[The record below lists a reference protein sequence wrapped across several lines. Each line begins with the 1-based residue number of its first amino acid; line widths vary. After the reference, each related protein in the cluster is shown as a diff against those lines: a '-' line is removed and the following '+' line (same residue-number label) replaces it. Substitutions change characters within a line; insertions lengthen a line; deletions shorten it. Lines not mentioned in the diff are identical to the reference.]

1 MNDKNQSRDS
11 ESVVITKAYRGEVCE
26 KKNVFNQSLFRR
38 VYKRAYGILQEQ
50 VELQVQQKA
59 EQELEENTDNIIV
72 FMGRRGTGKSSAMKS
87 FMNSLLENCKAD
99 DESDEYK
106 IQLTKSNK
114 KVRFISVDSIDASL
128 LEREE
133 DIFEAILAKLFNQF
147 LKDNENNNSIKY
159 DSKELFNKFS
169 SIYKKHLNI
178 KQRNDSDV
186 YSAEVAISNLRD
198 LARSV
203 DIKQEFEELIEQ
215 YIQVKSHSES
225 EYNGHELYE
234 TFLVISIDDI
244 DMNVQAGFEILEKI
258 QRYLKVKR
266 LIVLLAVNHEQM
278 KLCCQKHF
286 EDIISSKRGAD
297 INNLNYYINELAD
310 QYMEKAIPSYSR
322 IYLPSLKKMDYDKN
336 NMVKILCHSKDKT
349 APYPIKEA
357 MFFEAWQKTGVRY
370 DTEGKKR
377 HFLEPE
383 SLRELNNWRIYRR
396 TMPELGTINSKGF
409 LERLDFNHRRMMD
422 DLLFRYADEVLQ
434 NVESKLF
441 ISLSELHIGRRGRE
455 IVSLFLSKS
464 AKDSKEEKKLDQL
477 RDDYKTF
484 GYSYGEL
491 LRAIYCM
498 GRTHIYDKKL
508 VHAILAMYSLTLTK
522 IFYRYK
528 CKWNVNTSEKNDANI
543 SEEWDINLEK
553 NRNASHNYIM
563 LKEIMNGSVGGGW
576 SREVTPILNETIED
590 TVVGQYFTGC
600 SARNELKGSLLKI
613 SKSAEKQLKN
623 LMIRDEKGQKNSLT
637 EKEAKKQASISIPK
651 NAEEQVRIL
660 ISEDTEEEFM
670 LDKAKIE
677 ALGDFLLQLQWEF
690 VMFLFLSSKDWKLSI
705 KEKKE
710 SDFNKNNKD
719 DKNDNNNNN
728 IQELNTKILLNLNK
742 DEENDDYSL
751 YFDGMVEYNIMNFIN
766 NIFEL
771 DERLRDF
778 IEKIILSVLDE
789 KRWKNIN
796 EDIDNIL
803 KYILKKNGEEKNFYR
818 EMYEWYRKTG
828 GMVVPVYSIDIYYNM
843 FKRMVRRQRF
853 SDIKTISSKDNEL
866 FKVLENIFDEIKE
879 ALEKNDKVYKELDD
893 DKFAE
898 IFKECP
904 FVKKI
909 RNATNDEKERYCYYI
924 KQWIIV
930 GNNRKYSLK
939 EIEDL
944 MLI

>member
-1 MNDKNQSRDS
+1 MNDKKQSGDLG
-11 ESVVITKAYRGEVCE
+11 SVVITKAYRGEVCE
-26 KKNVFNQSLFRR
+26 KKSVFDQSLFRR
-38 VYKRAYGILQEQ
+38 VYKRAYKILQEQ
-50 VELQVQQKA
+50 VNLQVQQKA
-59 EQELEENTDNIIV
+59 EQEFEDNTDNVIV

-87 FMNSLLENCKAD
+87 FMNSLLENNKID
-99 DESDEYK
+99 DESDEYR
-106 IQLTKSNK
+106 IQLTNSNK
-114 KVRFISVDSIDASL
+114 KVRFIGVDSIDASL

-147 LKDNENNNSIKY
+147 LKDNENDNSIKY

-225 EYNGHELYE
+225 EYNGYQLYE

-286 EDIISSKRGAD
+286 EDIISSKRGVN

-322 IYLPSLKKMDYDKN
+322 VYLPSLKKMDYDKN
-336 NMVKILCHSKDKT
+336 NMVKICDTKNETKQYS
-349 APYPIKEA
+349 IKEA
-357 MFFEAWQKTGVRY
+357 MFFETWQKTGVRY

-383 SLRELNNWRIYRR
+383 SLRELNNWRIYRSI
-396 TMPELGTINSKGF
+396 MPELGSIDSMGF

-434 NVESKLF
+434 NSESKIF

-455 IVSLFLSKS
+455 IVSLFLAKS
-464 AKDSKEEKKLDQL
+464 PKEEDPEKKLLNQL
-477 RDDYKTF
+477 RADYSRF

-491 LRAIYCM
+491 LRVLYYM
-498 GRTHIYDKKL
+498 GRTPFYDKKL

-528 CKWNVNTSEKNDANI
+528 CELNVNTSEKWNI
-543 SEEWDINLEK
+543 DLEK
-553 NRNASHNYIM
+553 NRNYKM
-563 LKEIMNGSVGGGW
+563 LKEIMNGSVGGSW
-576 SREVTPILNETIED
+576 SRKVTPILNRTIGS
-590 TVVGQYFTGC
+590 TVEQYFIGC
-600 SARNELKGSLLKI
+600 SVNDELTDKHLRI
-613 SKSAEKQLKN
+613 SKSAENQLKS
-623 LMIRDEKGQKNSLT
+623 LRIKDKKGQ
-637 EKEAKKQASISIPK
+637 
-651 NAEEQVRIL
+651 AEI
-660 ISEDTEEEFM
+660 
-670 LDKAKIE
+670 K

-690 VMFLFLSSKDWKLSI
+690 VMFLFLSSKNWRVSI
-705 KEKKE
+705 REKKE
-710 SDFNKNNKD
+710 LHISIDNKS
-719 DKNDNNNNN
+719 DNNNREYKTDD
-728 IQELNTKILLNLNK
+728 IVLNLDK
-742 DEENDDYSL
+742 DEENDDCGL
-751 YFDGMVEYNIMNFIN
+751 YFDGRAGYNIMNFIN

-778 IEKIILSVLDE
+778 IKKMILLVLDE
-789 KRWKNIN
+789 KQRENI
-796 EDIDNIL
+796 DKYIDSILTNIL
-803 KYILKKNGEEKNFYR
+803 SRKGQGENLYK

-828 GMVVPVYSIDIYYNM
+828 GMVVPVYSMDIYYNM

-853 SDIKTISSKDNEL
+853 SDIKTISSEDNEL
-866 FKVLENIFDEIKE
+866 FKVLENILDEIEK

-893 DKFAE
+893 FSDNDKFAE

-904 FVKKI
+904 FVKRI
-909 RNATNDEKERYCYYI
+909 RNATNDEKKRYCDNI
-924 KQWIIV
+924 KEWLIV
-930 GNNRKYSLK
+930 DNNKADLLK

-944 MLI
+944 MFI

>member
-1 MNDKNQSRDS
+1 MNEKKQSGDS
-11 ESVVITKAYRGEVCE
+11 GSVVITRAYRGEVCE
-26 KKNVFNQSLFRR
+26 KKSVFDQSLFRR
-38 VYKRAYGILQEQ
+38 VYKRAYRILQEQ
-50 VELQVQQKA
+50 VNLQVPQKV
-59 EQELEENTDNIIV
+59 EQELEENTDNVIV

-87 FMNSLLENCKAD
+87 FMNSLLENNKID

-106 IQLTKSNK
+106 IRLKNSNK

-147 LKDNENNNSIKY
+147 LKDNENDNSIKY

-225 EYNGHELYE
+225 EYNGYELYE

-286 EDIISSKRGAD
+286 GDIISSKRG

-322 IYLPSLKKMDYDKN
+322 VYLPSLKKMDYDKN
-336 NMVKILCHSKDKT
+336 NMVKICDNKDETKQ
-349 APYPIKEA
+349 YSVKEA

-383 SLRELNNWRIYRR
+383 SLRELNNWRIYRSI
-396 TMPELGTINSKGF
+396 MPELGMIDSKDF

-434 NVESKLF
+434 DTESKVF

-455 IVSLFLSKS
+455 IVSLFLSKYH
-464 AKDSKEEKKLDQL
+464 KENQEEKLLEQL

-522 IFYRYK
+522 IFYRYR
-528 CKWNVNTSEKNDANI
+528 CDRNANI
-543 SEEWDINLEK
+543 SRKWSIDLENQYK
-553 NRNASHNYIM
+553 ESHNYRM
-563 LKEIMNGSVGGGW
+563 LKQIMNGSVGGSW
-576 SREVTPILNETIED
+576 SRKVTPVLTKILKETE
-590 TVVGQYFTGC
+590 VEQYFIGC
-600 SARNELKGSLLKI
+600 SVRTKFNDSLIKI
-613 SKSAEKQLKN
+613 SGKAKGKLKSLIIKN
-623 LMIRDEKGQKNSLT
+623 TKEQKNNLV
-637 EKEAKKQASISIPK
+637 EKEVSISKPK
-651 NAEEQVRIL
+651 KEEEQVCIVTQENTEGSSVSDD
-660 ISEDTEEEFM
+660 IS
-670 LDKAKIE
+670 
-677 ALGDFLLQLQWEF
+677 DFLLEVQWEF
-690 VMFLFLSSKDWKLSI
+690 IIFLFLANKDWKFSI
-705 KEKKE
+705 KEKKG
-710 SDFNKNNKD
+710 SSFGIDN
-719 DKNDNNNNN
+719 KNDNNNREYN
-728 IQELNTKILLNLNK
+728 KKVLLNLNK
-742 DEENDDYSL
+742 DDDYGL
-751 YFDGMVEYNIMNFIN
+751 YFDGAVEYNIMNFIN

-771 DERLRDF
+771 DERIRDF
-778 IEKIILSVLDE
+778 IKKVILSVTDE
-789 KRWKNIN
+789 KQQENIDK
-796 EDIDNIL
+796 DIDSVLTNIL
-803 KYILKKNGEEKNFYR
+803 SRDGQEENIYK
-818 EMYEWYRKTG
+818 EMYQWYRKTG
-828 GMVVPVYSIDIYYNM
+828 GMVVPVYSMDIYYNM
-843 FKRMVRRQRF
+843 FKRMVRRQKF
-853 SDIKTISSKDNEL
+853 SDIKTISLEDNKLL
-866 FKVLENIFDEIKE
+866 FKVLEDLLDEMEE
-879 ALEKNDKVYKELDD
+879 ALEKNDEVYKKTGVLSEN

-898 IFKECP
+898 IFKTCP
-904 FVKKI
+904 YVRKI
-909 RNATNDEKERYCYYI
+909 RSATSDEKEKYCYYI

-930 GNNRKYSLK
+930 DNNKRDPLK
-939 EIEDL
+939 EIEDIAF
-944 MLI
+944 M

>member
-1 MNDKNQSRDS
+1 MNEKKQSGDS
-11 ESVVITKAYRGEVCE
+11 GSVVITKAYRGEVCE

-38 VYKRAYGILQEQ
+38 VYKRAYRILQEQ
-50 VELQVQQKA
+50 VNLQVPQTA
-59 EQELEENTDNIIV
+59 EQELEENTDNVIV

-87 FMNSLLENCKAD
+87 FMNSLLENNKID

-106 IQLTKSNK
+106 IRLTNSNK

-133 DIFEAILAKLFNQF
+133 DIFEAILAKLFNEF
-147 LKDNENNNSIKY
+147 LKDNENNDLMKY
-159 DSKELFNKFS
+159 GSKELFNKFS

-225 EYNGHELYE
+225 EYNGYELYE

-278 KLCCQKHF
+278 KLCCQRHF
-286 EDIISSKRGAD
+286 EDIISSKRGVN

-322 IYLPSLKKMDYDKN
+322 VYLPSLKKMDYDKN
-336 NMVKILCHSKDKT
+336 NMVKICDNKDVAKQ
-349 APYPIKEA
+349 YSIKEA

-383 SLRELNNWRIYRR
+383 SLRELNNWRIYRS
-396 TMPELGTINSKGF
+396 TMPELGTIDSKDF
-409 LERLDFNHRRMMD
+409 LEKLDFNHRRMMD

-455 IVSLFLSKS
+455 IVSLFLSKH
-464 AKDSKEEKKLDQL
+464 SKADQEENLLDQL
-477 RDDYKTF
+477 RADYIKF

-491 LRAIYCM
+491 LRILYCM

-528 CKWNVNTSEKNDANI
+528 CELNVDPSEK
-543 SEEWDINLEK
+543 EDIDLEK
-553 NRNASHNYIM
+553 VCKESHNYRM
-563 LKEIMNGSVGGGW
+563 LKEIMNGSVGGSW
-576 SREVTPILNETIED
+576 SRKVAPVLNKTIED
-590 TVVGQYFTGC
+590 TVEQYFAGC
-600 SARNELKGSLLKI
+600 SVRNELKDSFIKI
-613 SKSAEKQLKN
+613 SKSAEE
-623 LMIRDEKGQKNSLT
+623 RR
-637 EKEAKKQASISIPK
+637 
-651 NAEEQVRIL
+651 RIL
-660 ISEDTEEEFM
+660 ISEDTEEP
-670 LDKAKIE
+670 LNSRKTDDAKTKIE
-677 ALGDFLLQLQWEF
+677 VMGDFLLKLQWEF
-690 VMFLFLSSKDWKLSI
+690 VMFQFLSNKDWKFSI

-710 SDFNKNNKD
+710 SIFNIDNENNT
-719 DKNDNNNNN
+719 DNIN
-728 IQELNTKILLNLNK
+728 QELNTDIILNK
-742 DEENDDYSL
+742 DEEEDHYSL
-751 YFDGMVEYNIMNFIN
+751 YFDGAVEYNIMNFIN

-778 IEKIILSVLDE
+778 IKKVILSIPDE
-789 KRWKNIN
+789 KQR
-796 EDIDNIL
+796 EDIDKDIDCVLTNIL
-803 KYILKKNGEEKNFYR
+803 NRDGQEENIYK

-828 GMVVPVYSIDIYYNM
+828 GMVVPVYSMDIYYNM
-843 FKRMVRRQRF
+843 FKRIVRRQKF
-853 SDIKTISSKDNEL
+853 SDIKTISLEDNELL
-866 FKVLENIFDEIKE
+866 FKVLENLLDEIEE
-879 ALEKNDKVYKELDD
+879 ALEKNDEVYKELDD
-893 DKFAE
+893 FSDDDKFVE
-898 IFKECP
+898 IFNSCP
-904 FVKKI
+904 FVRKI
-909 RNATNDEKERYCYYI
+909 RNATNDEKERYCYNI
-924 KQWIIV
+924 QQWIV
-930 GNNRKYSLK
+930 VDDNKKEPLK
-939 EIEDL
+939 EIRDL
-944 MLI
+944 TFI

>member
-1 MNDKNQSRDS
+1 MNEKKQSGDS
-11 ESVVITKAYRGEVCE
+11 GSVVITRAYRGEVCE
-26 KKNVFNQSLFRR
+26 KKSVFDQSLFRR
-38 VYKRAYGILQEQ
+38 VYKRAYRILQEQ
-50 VELQVQQKA
+50 VNLQVPQKV
-59 EQELEENTDNIIV
+59 EQELEENTDNVIV

-87 FMNSLLENCKAD
+87 FMNSLLENNKID

-106 IQLTKSNK
+106 IRLKNSNK

-147 LKDNENNNSIKY
+147 LKDNENDNSIKY

-225 EYNGHELYE
+225 EYNGYELYE

-278 KLCCQKHF
+278 KLCCQRHF
-286 EDIISSKRGAD
+286 EDIISSKRGVN

-322 IYLPSLKKMDYDKN
+322 VYLPSLKKMDYDKN
-336 NMVKILCHSKDKT
+336 NMVKICDNKDVAKQ
-349 APYPIKEA
+349 YSIKEA

-383 SLRELNNWRIYRR
+383 SLRELNNWRIYRS
-396 TMPELGTINSKGF
+396 TMPELGTIDSKDF
-409 LERLDFNHRRMMD
+409 LEKLDFNHRRMMD

-455 IVSLFLSKS
+455 IVSLFLSKH
-464 AKDSKEEKKLDQL
+464 SKADQEENLLDQL
-477 RDDYKTF
+477 RADYTKF

-491 LRAIYCM
+491 LRILYCM

-522 IFYRYK
+522 IFYRYR
-528 CKWNVNTSEKNDANI
+528 CEYSVT
-543 SEEWDINLEK
+543 SEEWSIDLEK
-553 NRNASHNYIM
+553 KRKESHNYRM
-563 LKEIMNGSVGGGW
+563 LKQIMNGSVGGSW
-576 SREVTPILNETIED
+576 SRKVTPVLTKALSETE
-590 TVVGQYFTGC
+590 VGQYVTGC
-600 SARNELKGSLLKI
+600 SASTRPNNCSLKI
-613 SKSAEKQLKN
+613 SKKATEKLKN
-623 LMIRDEKGQKNSLT
+623 
-637 EKEAKKQASISIPK
+637 
-651 NAEEQVRIL
+651 L
-660 ISEDTEEEFM
+660 ISEDTKELARNIIREEEKGQFSISLFQNKEKEPNGLI
-670 LDKAKIE
+670 LDDAKIKE
-677 ALGDFLLQLQWEF
+677 ITPFLIEIQWEF
-690 VMFLFLSSKDWKLSI
+690 VMVLFLSNKDWKFNITEREEVNS
-705 KEKKE
+705 KK
-710 SDFNKNNKD
+710 
-719 DKNDNNNNN
+719 DNEDN
-728 IQELNTKILLNLNK
+728 EERKIS
-742 DEENDDYSL
+742 EFRETAVSDDYTL
-751 YFDGMVEYNIMNFIN
+751 YFDGIAKYNIMNFIN

-778 IEKIILSVLDE
+778 IKKIILG
-789 KRWKNIN
+789 
-796 EDIDNIL
+796 
-803 KYILKKNGEEKNFYR
+803 ILKKDERVLAKEDKKKLCYTIDCILTNVLEEGKNFYSK
-818 EMYEWYRKTG
+818 MYEWYRKTG
-828 GMVVPVYSIDIYYNM
+828 GMIVPVYSMDIYYNM

-853 SDIKTISSKDNEL
+853 SDIKTISSEDNEL
-866 FKVLENIFDEIKE
+866 FKVLENILDEIEK
-879 ALEKNDKVYKELDD
+879 ALEKNDEVYKELGDFSD
-893 DKFAE
+893 NDKFAE

-904 FVKKI
+904 FVKRI
-909 RNATNDEKERYCYYI
+909 RNATNDEKKRYCDNI
-924 KQWIIV
+924 KEWIV
-930 GNNRKYSLK
+930 VDNNKKNPLK

-944 MLI
+944 MII